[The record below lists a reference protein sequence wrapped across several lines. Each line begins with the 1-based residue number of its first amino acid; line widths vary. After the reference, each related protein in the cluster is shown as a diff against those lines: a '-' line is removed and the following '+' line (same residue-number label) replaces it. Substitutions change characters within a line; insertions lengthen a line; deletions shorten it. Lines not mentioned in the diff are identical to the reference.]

1 MQVGPSVAPSPAF
14 GIACCGDAIFM
25 EMAGAKKWGTLL
37 FARPNNLLWHTI
49 DIQSMQRN
57 RYKQ

>member
-25 EMAGAKKWGTLL
+25 EMAGAKKWGTL
-37 FARPNNLLWHTI
+37 
-49 DIQSMQRN
+49 
-57 RYKQ
+57 